1 MSQIRANGINIEYE
15 EKGERH
21 HPSLVLVRG
30 LGTQLIDWPTQ
41 FIETLV
47 AAGFHTVCF
56 DNRDVGLSQKF
67 DQAGVPDLAAVLNG
81 DEEPLYTLQDMADD
95 VIGVMDTLNI
105 DKAHVLGISMGGM
118 IVQVLAA
125 THGARLLG
133 MISVMS
139 TSSRPGLPPATPE
152 AMASLT
158 AQPDPAGGDEAIDQL
173 TAQGLEICGSPGY
186 PQSLDERLMIAR
198 RRRQRNYNPAGVARQ
213 FAAVS
218 ACGSRVELLAS
229 INLPCLV
236 IHGAEDS
243 LIPVSGG
250 EDTAQCIADC
260 DLEIIPGMGHNIP
273 DGVVPILAK
282 FIADFC
288 HRTVS

>member
-81 DEEPLYTLQDMADD
+81 DEEPPYTLQDMADD

-125 THGARLLG
+125 THGARLLS

-139 TSSRPGLPPATPE
+139 TSSRPGLPPVNPE

-173 TAQGLEICGSPGY
+173 TAQGLEICGSEGTICAQEGFVVTAAGSE
-186 PQSLDERLMIAR
+186 PQQVPPSDSRPTQVDRLLAAIDGSLD
-198 RRRQRNYNPAGVARQ
+198 AGEIEQDLACAVDAVAIME
-213 FAAVS
+213 
-218 ACGSRVELLAS
+218 ACYRSNETGKW
-229 INLPCLV
+229 
-236 IHGAEDS
+236 EDVDR
-243 LIPVSGG
+243 I
-250 EDTAQCIADC
+250 
-260 DLEIIPGMGHNIP
+260 
-273 DGVVPILAK
+273 
-282 FIADFC
+282 
-288 HRTVS
+288 